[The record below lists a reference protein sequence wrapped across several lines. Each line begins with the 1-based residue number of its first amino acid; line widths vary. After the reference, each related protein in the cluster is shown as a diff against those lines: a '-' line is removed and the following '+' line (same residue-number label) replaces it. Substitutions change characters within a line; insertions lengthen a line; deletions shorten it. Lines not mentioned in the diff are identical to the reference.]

1 MEHILNKNVKNIQI
15 SKIRKFFNL
24 ASTYSNV
31 ISLTIGEPDLL
42 TPQVVKSAGI
52 EAISADKTR
61 YTHNAGLIE
70 LRKAACNYFSK
81 YGLNY
86 NPDNEVITTCGASE
100 AIYIAFNTILDSDC
114 EVIIPAPTYPAY
126 ESIVRLLGAAPVFID
141 TSSTSLKLTAE
152 AIREKITSKT
162 RCIVIPYPSNPT
174 GVILDPSELNAI
186 AEVVKDKDIFLLSDE
201 IYSELV
207 FDGTHSSIASIEAVR
222 DKTIVINGLSK
233 SHSMTGWRIGF
244 TFAPEYI
251 TSQMIKVHQ
260 YINSCASSISQ
271 YAALEALASHIDM
284 APRIESYKTRR
295 DYVYNRLVSM
305 GLEVVK
311 PEGAFYIF
319 PSIKKFNLSSYDFAA
334 KLLEIERVAVVPGDA
349 FTVYGEGYIRISF
362 AYSMES
368 LEIALDRLEK
378 FISTIKQYEP

>member
-42 TPQVVKSAGI
+42 TPDVVKTAGI
-52 EAISADKTR
+52 EAISYDKTR

-70 LRKAACNYFSK
+70 LRKAACDYFSK

-86 NPDNEVITTCGASE
+86 DANSEVLVTCGASE
-100 AIYIAFNTILDSDC
+100 ALYIALNTILDEDS

-126 ESIVRLLGAAPVFID
+126 ESIVRLLGATPVFVD
-141 TSSTSLKLTAE
+141 VRSTDFRITAE
-152 AIREKITSKT
+152 SIKEKITPKT

-174 GVILDPSELNAI
+174 GCILDFSELEKI
-186 AEVVKDKDIFLLSDE
+186 AEVIKDKEIFVLSDE

-207 FDGTHSSIASIEAVR
+207 FDGCHSSIASIQSVR
-222 DKTIVINGLSK
+222 DKTIVVNGLSK

-271 YAALEALASHIDM
+271 HAALAALTSEIDM
-284 APRIESYKTRR
+284 APRIDSYRTRR

-305 GLEVVK
+305 GLDVVK

-319 PSIKKFNLSSYDFAA
+319 PSIKKFGLTSFDFAA
-334 KLLEIERVAVVPGDA
+334 KLLESERVAVVPGDA
-349 FTVYGEGYIRISF
+349 FTDYGEGFIRISF
-362 AYSMES
+362 AYSMEN

-378 FISTIKQYEP
+378 FIKNMN

>member
-42 TPQVVKSAGI
+42 TPEAVKAAGI
-52 EAISADKTR
+52 EAISHDKTR

-81 YGLNY
+81 YGLDYDANS
-86 NPDNEVITTCGASE
+86 EVITTCGASE
-100 AIYIAFNTILDSDC
+100 ALYIALNTILDENS

-126 ESIVRLLGAAPVFID
+126 ESIVRLLGATPVFVD
-141 TSSTSLKLTAE
+141 TRATSFKLTAE
-152 AIREKITSKT
+152 AIKDKITSKT
-162 RCIVIPYPSNPT
+162 RCVVIPYPSNPT
-174 GVILDPSELNAI
+174 GCMLEFDELEKIADVI
-186 AEVVKDKDIFLLSDE
+186 KDKEIFILSDE

-207 FDGTHSSIASIEAVR
+207 FDGSHSSIASIPSVR
-222 DKTIVINGLSK
+222 EKTIVVNGLSK

-271 YAALEALASHIDM
+271 YAALEALTSCTDLTLS
-284 APRIESYKTRR
+284 IESYKTRR

-319 PSIKKFNLSSYDFAA
+319 PSIKKYGLTSYDFAA
-334 KLLEIERVAVVPGDA
+334 KLLEAERVAVVPGDA
-349 FTVYGEGYIRISF
+349 FTDYGEGFIRISF

-368 LEIALDRLEK
+368 LETALERLER
-378 FISTIKQYEP
+378 FIKTIN